1 MSPGQMKHMEE
12 VQKERAENRSKRLD
26 ASLLVPKVPTPRAL
40 RYTEGETG
48 ISVYDPDKGT
58 STFQRYPT
66 GFVPKKPA
74 AGDDTDKAKSAGIT
88 KIIAGAG
95 RVLDAAREEAKAA
108 QAQLDRLDRSKPDE
122 TRMTTEDFDK
132 AIAAW
137 QVKVAAAEKRS
148 DDAQAKVGRMTPVYN
163 LAATTND
170 TTGIGEAYRDRP
182 PAPPST
188 RSFDLF
194 SPTAPDKKFG
204 TAFGP
209 PTATPKPAPRTPS
222 NTKEDALT
230 KQASAMVQQW
240 VQSGAPKEEINAA
253 VSKINNRLA
262 DEIRALRSG
271 GK

>member
-1 MSPGQMKHMEE
+1 
-12 VQKERAENRSKRLD
+12 
-26 ASLLVPKVPTPRAL
+26 
-40 RYTEGETG
+40 
-48 ISVYDPDKGT
+48 VYDPDKGT